1 MNGKY
6 YFAKKL
12 QYNGQALLR
21 PRYVKFPPPLSS
33 QERECR
39 TQAPPF
45 SFYPQL
51 LISHPLLFPT
61 FLSFFFFEL
70 SFFSFLSR
78 TSSQQQVA
86 RPGKRRR
93 RKERKENE
101 IRKGEKLFIP
111 APLRLGTGDHLL
123 LH

>member
-6 YFAKKL
+6 YFAKKP
-12 QYNGQALLR
+12 QYNGQVLLR

-33 QERECR
+33 QEREYR

-61 FLSFFFFEL
+61 FLSFL
-70 SFFSFLSR
+70 FFSNFPSFPSYL
-78 TSSQQQVA
+78 A
-86 RPGKRRR
+86 RAVNNKLQDPEKGGGGK
-93 RKERKENE
+93 KERKT
-101 IRKGEKLFIP
+101 K
-111 APLRLGTGDHLL
+111 
-123 LH
+123 